1 MPHRL
6 LLTAALLGLVH
17 PVAAWAQ
24 DVSAWVPLE
33 RRFEST
39 GGGGWVIDEYDPV
52 LAEGRCRTNFL
63 ALGPG
68 GERVANIAEWEATP
82 VPGGVL
88 CRNGQWRGQD
98 GQGAGTTP
106 LQVFLRADGARF
118 RSP

>member
-6 LLTAALLGLVH
+6 LLFAGLLGLV
-17 PVAAWAQ
+17 PSLAAQAQ
-24 DVSAWVPLE
+24 DVSGWTPLE

-52 LAEGRCRTNFL
+52 LVDGRCRTNFL
-63 ALGPG
+63 ALGPA
-68 GERVANIAEWEATP
+68 GERAANIVEWEATP
-82 VPGGVL
+82 IPGGVL

-98 GQGAGTTP
+98 GQGSGTTP
-106 LQVFLRADGARF
+106 LQVFIRADGARF

>member
-1 MPHRL
+1 MSRHLVLITL
-6 LLTAALLGLVH
+6 LLPLAPPALAQSPDPAG
-17 PVAAWAQ
+17 WA
-24 DVSAWVPLE
+24 PLE

-52 LAEGRCRTNFL
+52 LAGEVCRTSFL
-63 ALGPG
+63 ALGPA
-68 GERVANIAEWEATP
+68 GERAANIVEWDAVP

-88 CRNGQWRGQD
+88 CRDGRWRGQD

-106 LQVFLRADGARF
+106 LQVFLRDDGARF